1 MKKTP
6 KYLIC
11 CLAVMAFVS
20 PLQAKDIQSEELAQ
34 KENIVNTPQS
44 DINATE
50 EKQQTA
56 MEEGDNIKDESLSR
70 LEAAFSEKKALL
82 SDSKQQTD
90 KLSEQIEVSKI
101 ESKRLEEKISAQDQE
116 IEALNKKIRLITE
129 GQKQE

>member
-11 CLAVMAFVS
+11 SLAVMAFVS
-20 PLQAKDIQSEELAQ
+20 PLQAEDIQPEELVQ
-34 KENIVNTPQS
+34 QESIVNNPQS

-50 EKQQTA
+50 EKQQIA
-56 MEEGDNIKDESLSR
+56 MEEGDSIKDEKLSR

-90 KLSEQIEVSKI
+90 KLSEQIEESKM
-101 ESKRLEEKISAQDQE
+101 ESKRLEEKISVQDQE
-116 IEALNKKIRLITE
+116 IEALNEKIRLFTE

>member
-20 PLQAKDIQSEELAQ
+20 PLQAEDIQPEEPVQ
-34 KENIVNTPQS
+34 NENIVNNPQS

-50 EKQQTA
+50 EKQQIA
-56 MEEGDNIKDESLSR
+56 MEEGDSIKDENLSS

-82 SDSKQQTD
+82 SDSNQQTD
-90 KLSEQIEVSKI
+90 ELSAQIEKSI
-101 ESKRLEEKISAQDQE
+101 MESKRLEEKISVQDQE
-116 IEALNKKIRLITE
+116 IEALNEKIRLFTE